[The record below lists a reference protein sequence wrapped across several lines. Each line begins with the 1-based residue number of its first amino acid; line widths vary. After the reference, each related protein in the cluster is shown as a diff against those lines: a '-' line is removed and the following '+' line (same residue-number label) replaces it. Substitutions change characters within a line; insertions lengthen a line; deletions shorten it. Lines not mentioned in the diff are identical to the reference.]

1 MLTISS
7 PALTAGS
14 QRMGTVV
21 SLLHGWT
28 GGTSLVSTLVW
39 DESVSR
45 ARYGRPARGG
55 GFRPSGAAPLAAPPT
70 STPGL
75 ADDAADAPDVP
86 SAPLLSWELARP
98 SVAAEPTESTSTL
111 GNTMRV
117 WAEP

>member
-39 DESVSR
+39 EESVSR
-45 ARYGRPARGG
+45 ARYGRPAWGSAISRS
-55 GFRPSGAAPLAAPPT
+55 RPAWLAAPVPT
-70 STPGL
+70 PPGL
-75 ADDAADAPDVP
+75 AAAAADAPDVP

-98 SVAAEPTESTSTL
+98 SVAAEPTESTST
-111 GNTMRV
+111 
-117 WAEP
+117 